1 MKNLLIILTL
11 LVVGCAT
18 KQQISST
25 QIIDNKPS
33 IIEISLIENEGIS
46 FTIKNTTTESVY
58 IYQPQK
64 LHIEKFNN
72 DSWERLK
79 ILPCPCGAPCAKPAE
94 KFEIPIGEK
103 YVLTWDKHE
112 SWCGDKNEMG
122 IPETI
127 KTKVLN
133 GKYRLRILYGINSKQ
148 KETIYKEFE
157 LK

>member
-18 KQQISST
+18 KQQTSST
-25 QIIDNKPS
+25 QISENKPS
-33 IIEISLIENEGIS
+33 IIEINLIEGESIL

-72 DSWERLK
+72 GSWERLK
-79 ILPCPCGAPCAKPAE
+79 ILPCPCGAPCAKPPE
-94 KFEIPIGEK
+94 SVEILSLK
-103 YVLTWDKHE
+103 DYTWSWDRNE